1 MFDTDPI
8 LDEVEAFLATSGMA
22 ASVLGTKALRDP
34 SLVLDLRRGREL
46 KLRTRARVRAYIEV
60 AS

>member
-22 ASVLGTKALRDP
+22 ASVFGIKVLRDP

>member
-22 ASVLGTKALRDP
+22 ASVFGTKVLRDP